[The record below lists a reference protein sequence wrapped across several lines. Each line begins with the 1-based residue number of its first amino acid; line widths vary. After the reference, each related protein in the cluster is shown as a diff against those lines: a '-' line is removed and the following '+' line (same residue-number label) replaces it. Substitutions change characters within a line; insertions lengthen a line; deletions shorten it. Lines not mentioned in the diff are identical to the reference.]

1 MVHDFLDLELEQD
14 FLRLPSD
21 NYAQVQPQGL
31 TKPEL
36 VAVSTACTDLPVLR
50 LQAF

>member
-1 MVHDFLDLELEQD
+1 MVRDFLDLELEQD

-31 TKPEL
+31 TKPNQSL
-36 VAVSTACTDLPVLR
+36 LP
-50 LQAF
+50 